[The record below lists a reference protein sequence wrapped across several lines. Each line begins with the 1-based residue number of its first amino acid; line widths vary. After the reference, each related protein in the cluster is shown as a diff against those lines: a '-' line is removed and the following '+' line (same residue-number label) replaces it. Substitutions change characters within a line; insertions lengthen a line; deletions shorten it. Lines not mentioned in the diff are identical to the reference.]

1 MEITTCIICE
11 EPYFEFHNF
20 NCPQC
25 KTDNI
30 QEEYDPFYK
39 LPPVELEERNLNEKI

>member
-30 QEEYDPFYK
+30 FEDEE
-39 LPPVELEERNLNEKI
+39 EEINEEI

>member
-30 QEEYDPFYK
+30 
-39 LPPVELEERNLNEKI
+39 LEEEEINEEDLDIYSNLL